1 MIEWGTE
8 AYIQGVRFV
17 SIPVQT
23 LSIAN
28 VLNGMADSKGY
39 VKSSGIIRFTFPSTR
54 LLVVDDI
61 ATNLRVVEG
70 LLAPYKAEVDT
81 CLSGA
86 QAIELVK
93 RAASQKR
100 EYDIVFMDH
109 MMPEMDGIETTA
121 AIRAWEKDL
130 RENGVM
136 RKQVPIIALTANAV
150 VGMREMF
157 IENGFNDFLSKPIDV
172 SKLDEILDR
181 WIPREKRE
189 MGSRESG
196 VGGEVRRQSE
206 LPTRSDSEQQSHSL
220 FPTPYS
226 LSSQSLIPIP
236 GIDITKGIALTGGK
250 LDTYRH
256 VLSIFCDDAEKRLPL
271 LQTVPEA
278 DALSAFVTQVHALKS
293 ASASI
298 GAAEVSAVAAGLEA
312 VGKAGDTAF
321 IGKQLPYFA
330 GLLSALVAGI
340 RDWEKAMKER
350 DSEKSAAA
358 NRLDRET
365 VTPFLHE
372 LAAAL
377 KSQKADDID
386 RILEHLMAQS
396 LDVGIKTAV
405 EQISDEVLMAEYDK
419 AVEILDNVMKE

>member
-39 VKSSGIIRFTFPSTR
+39 VKSSGAIRFTSPSAR

-93 RAASQKR
+93 RTTSQKR

-121 AIRAWEKDL
+121 AIRAWEKDQ
-130 RENGVM
+130 RENGVI

-172 SKLDEILDR
+172 FKLDEILDR
-181 WIPREKRE
+181 WIPGEKRDAQE
-189 MGSRESG
+189 STASSG
-196 VGGEVRRQSE
+196 VNEIRQHSESPRNGYSNKIGGLALAR
-206 LPTRSDSEQQSHSL
+206 PAGDGM
-220 FPTPYS
+220 P
-226 LSSQSLIPIP
+226 IPIP
-236 GIDITKGIALTGGK
+236 GIDITKGIAMTGGK

-278 DALSAFVTQVHALKS
+278 NALSAFVTQVHALKS

-330 GLLSALVAGI
+330 GLLTKLVAGI
-340 RDWEKAMKER
+340 RGWEKAMKER
-350 DSEKSAAA
+350 DSGKPPTAE
-358 NRLDRET
+358 RLDHET
-365 VTPFLHE
+365 VMSLLHE

-386 RILEHLMAQS
+386 RILENLMAQP
-396 LDVGIKTAV
+396 LDAAIKKAV
-405 EQISDEVLMAEYDK
+405 EQISDAVLMAEYDK
-419 AVEILDNVMKE
+419 AVEILDNVLTM